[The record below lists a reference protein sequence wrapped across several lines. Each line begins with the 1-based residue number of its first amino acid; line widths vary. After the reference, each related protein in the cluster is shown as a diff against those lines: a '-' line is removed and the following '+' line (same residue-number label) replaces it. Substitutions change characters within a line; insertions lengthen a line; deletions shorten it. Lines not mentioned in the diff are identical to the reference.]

1 MSTRQK
7 ILRVRAMRA
16 GSILSE
22 SHVGSAP
29 FEIAVDC
36 FGPRA
41 WLNDLTCYNTLG
53 MTFPVGHSSG
63 VRESWQNVTG
73 CSLQKGR
80 DAHPRRLHCRPQHV
94 VCRR

>member
-1 MSTRQK
+1 
-7 ILRVRAMRA
+7 MRA

-29 FEIAVDC
+29 FEIAAEANVPSANVVYS

-41 WLNDLTCYNTLG
+41 WLDDLTCYNNLS
-53 MTFPVGHSSG
+53 MTRPVGHSGG
-63 VRESWQNVTG
+63 VRDSWQNVTG
-73 CSLQKGR
+73 CSLRKGR
-80 DAHPRRLHCRPQHV
+80 VAHPCRLDCRPQHV